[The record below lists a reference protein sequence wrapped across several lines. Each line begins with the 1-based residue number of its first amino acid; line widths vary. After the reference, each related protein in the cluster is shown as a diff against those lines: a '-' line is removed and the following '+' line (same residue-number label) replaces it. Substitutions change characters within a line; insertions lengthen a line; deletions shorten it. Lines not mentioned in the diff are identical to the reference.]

1 MNSNGNNTLP
11 KVVNDRYKIDKLIGR
26 GGMSIVYKATD
37 NLMQRNVA
45 LKLLRFDML
54 HESKFKMRFY
64 REAKSYAKLNHR
76 RIISVYDID
85 ECMLYNSQVPFLIME
100 YIDGATLKSLLS
112 KNKELIT
119 VKYTLYIIM
128 QILEAL
134 VYSHKNFIIH
144 RDIKPGN
151 IILTDATNSQIK
163 VMDFGVA
170 RPLLNSTMTIT
181 NTTAIIGTAHYLSPE
196 QAIGKTVDARSD
208 LYSVGCLFYEMLTG
222 SPPFVGDSQL
232 TVAYKH
238 VSDIPIKVSKLNQ
251 SINKNIE
258 YVVMKSLNK
267 NPNDRFRS
275 ASQMLHIVNDI
286 YSKLYKVNFDSVT
299 KLWFYINGGNN
310 NEVSEHETT
319 VADASFNKL
328 NLETVNS
335 INSITSNNKVK
346 YNGKNNSIDNV
357 YIIIICC
364 IAVIVFI
371 VALYLLGER

>member
-346 YNGKNNSIDNV
+346 HNGKNNSIDNV